1 MDLINIPLWKNE
13 KEGRCPS
20 SGPALDQQNAR
31 LKCQEKLSCGGR
43 EAQTLESLTVF

>member
-20 SGPALDQQNAR
+20 SCTD
-31 LKCQEKLSCGGR
+31 LSPLQPWTNKMPG
-43 EAQTLESLTVF
+43 